1 MKLSKISYITV
12 LIITGILILNIYQM
26 SPSPILTHIR
36 DYYGIFTSEALL
48 NLSVSIIFPS
58 IIFSSLV
65 GSYIGQKI
73 GTAKLYSL
81 SLFLSTLG
89 ILVNFLAVS
98 YPIFLAGRAIFGLGL
113 GLSLPFL
120 GSTIMSL
127 YKGKSR
133 SAMSTVNSLFP
144 FVGSLICFV
153 SQMQIFYAFGNS
165 VRTSLGIWGLGS
177 LAILLMWTFSI
188 KNSDLEVGTLETK
201 RAPTEK
207 GLYKNLLKRKEIQLL
222 AAIFIC
228 DFFCYSYVSVVLPTY
243 LHEMAHLSE
252 TSSGLWAG
260 LTIQG
265 IGIAGCLGGGY
276 LASKLDRE
284 KKVLAF
290 SVSCKIIG
298 SSVFTLFAGYSPL
311 FVLAGIII
319 FAIGSG
325 AWYPVVFLLPS
336 RLKDMTPVRVGA
348 AFGLLTSCALVSGF
362 ISPILGGLLTDGFIN
377 MSSLP
382 TAVERHAFGLQW
394 SLFIIGLVNVIALV
408 TTLRFK
414 KVDYSEEYL
423 RSLLPAEEAG
433 AISA

>member
-1 MKLSKISYITV
+1 MKKQKIPYLTF
-12 LIITGILILNIYQM
+12 LIITGVLILNIYQM
-26 SPSPILTHIR
+26 SPSPILNHIR
-36 DYYGIFTSEALL
+36 DYYGLVKSEALL

-65 GSYIGQKI
+65 GTYIGQKI

-89 ILVNFLAVS
+89 ILLNFLAGN

-113 GLSLPFL
+113 GLTLPFM

-153 SQMQIFYAFGNS
+153 SQMRIFYAFGNS
-165 VRTSLGIWGLGS
+165 VRISLGIWSLGS
-177 LAILLMWTFSI
+177 LVILLVWTFSI
-188 KNSDLEVGTLETK
+188 KNSDLEVGPTNPRRK
-201 RAPTEK
+201 STEK
-207 GLYKNLLKRKEIQLL
+207 GLYLNLMKRKEIRLL
-222 AAIFIC
+222 ATVFIC
-228 DFFCYSYVSVVLPTY
+228 DFFCHSYVSVVLPTY

-276 LASKLDRE
+276 LASKLNQE

-290 SVSCKIIG
+290 SISCKIVG
-298 SSVFTLFAGYSPL
+298 SSIFTLFAGHSPL
-311 FVLAGIII
+311 FILAGIVI

-325 AWYPVVFLLPS
+325 TWYPVVFLLPA

-362 ISPILGGLLTDGFIN
+362 ISPIIGGLLTDGFIKL
-377 MSSLP
+377 SSLP
-382 TAVERHAFGLQW
+382 TALERHAFGLQW

-408 TTLRFK
+408 GTLRFK
-414 KVDYSEEYL
+414 QVDYSEEYL
-423 RSLLPAEEAG
+423 RGLLPAGEDG
-433 AISA
+433 GLSA